1 MRRNI
6 VHPGADKLRYEIRE
20 IAEIAKRVAEAGIP
34 IVWEN
39 IGDPVA
45 KGEMPPKWMKK
56 IVTDAIKEDSVFA
69 YSPTKGLDAAR
80 AYIARERNLEGGIRI
95 TPDDILFFNGLGDG
109 ISHLYRNLNPRARI
123 LGPDP
128 AYPTH
133 SSAEAAH
140 ADKPHLTYRLN
151 PENEWRPDLAEIER
165 KIRANKD
172 IAGILIVN
180 PDNPTGFV
188 YPQET
193 IRAVVA
199 LAKKY
204 KLFIISDEIYSNLAY
219 EGSGMKKLA
228 SVIGEVPGIAMR
240 GISKEFP
247 WPGARC
253 GWIEFYNRG
262 KDTNFDRYARS
273 LVDSKTLEVCSTT
286 LPQRV
291 LPKIMGDA
299 RYYPYL
305 AARMRRY
312 ERRATYAR
320 AALSIIPGVIV
331 HKPRGAFYMTCV
343 FRKGVLT
350 KRQSLPMKKGLK
362 RFIGSRLAGAS
373 PDKRF
378 VYYLLAST
386 GICVVPLS
394 SGFNSSLQ
402 GFRFLL
408 LEQSDARPADQ
419 PGRRRRCGG
428 PCVSALV
435 PPAVARSS
443 SRRASARHERRDRC
457 EAAPTEFRRP
467 RSREPPAVR
476 GRHHPADVRRAAR
489 DSR

>member
-1 MRRNI
+1 MVHMRLDI

-20 IAEIAKRVAEAGIP
+20 IVEVAERVAKAGVP

-45 KGEMPPKWMKK
+45 RGEAPPAWMKK
-56 IVTDAIKEDSVFA
+56 IVASAAKENFVFA
-69 YSPTKGLDAAR
+69 YSPTKGLYETR
-80 AYIARERNLEGGIRI
+80 AYIARERNREGGIRI
-95 TPDDILFFNGLGDG
+95 LPDDILFFNGLGDA
-109 ISHLYRNLNPRARI
+109 ISHLYRNLHPRARI

-140 ADKPHLTYRLN
+140 SDKPHLTYRLD
-151 PENEWRPDLAEIER
+151 PENEWRPDLADMER
-165 KIRANKD
+165 KIRTLTD
-172 IAGILIVN
+172 IVGVLIIN

-193 IRAVVA
+193 IRAIVA

-204 KLFIISDEIYSNLAY
+204 KLFVVSDEIYSNLTY
-219 EGSGMKKLA
+219 EESGMKKLA
-228 SVIGEVPGIAMR
+228 SVIGSVPGIALR

-253 GWIEFYNRG
+253 GWAEFYNRG
-262 KDTNFDRYARS
+262 ADKNFDRYARS
-273 LVDSKTLEVCSTT
+273 IVDSKTLEVCSTT

-291 LPKIMGDA
+291 LPKVMGDR

-305 AARMRRY
+305 RERTRRY
-312 ERRATYAR
+312 AKRAEYAH
-320 AALSIIPGVIV
+320 ATLSKIPSVIV

-343 FRKGVLT
+343 FRKG
-350 KRQSLPMKKGLK
+350 SLKEGQTLPIKSSLKKY
-362 RFIGSRLAGAS
+362 IHSRLANAS

-378 VYYLLAST
+378 VYHLLAST
-386 GICVVPLS
+386 GVCVVPLS

-408 LEQSDARPADQ
+408 LEPNGVKFKKTINTIAKGITDYLQRPT
-419 PGRRRRCGG
+419 
-428 PCVSALV
+428 
-435 PPAVARSS
+435 
-443 SRRASARHERRDRC
+443 ASAS
-457 EAAPTEFRRP
+457 A
-467 RSREPPAVR
+467 
-476 GRHHPADVRRAAR
+476 
-489 DSR
+489 